1 MSETLGRLLVVSG
14 PSGAG
19 KSTIVRGLL
28 VEHPFV
34 FSVSVTTR
42 APRPS
47 EVDGIH
53 YRFVS
58 SEEFAGMIERSELL
72 EWAQYGVDLYGTPRS
87 TVIERLEAGHDV
99 LLEIEIQGA
108 RQVRSVHPSAV
119 LVFVAPPSMEELERR
134 LRGRGDTDDEAIE
147 RRLDIARSEMIE
159 APEVFDIIVVND
171 DVDTAVADILTA
183 LKAPRTHAFG

>member
-1 MSETLGRLLVVSG
+1 MAEPLGSLLVVSG

-58 SEEFAGMIERSELL
+58 QDEFAGMIERSELL
-72 EWAQYGVDLYGTPRS
+72 EWAQYGVDLYGTPR
-87 TVIERLEAGHDV
+87 TGVIERLEAGHDV

-108 RQVRSVHPSAV
+108 RQVRAVHPSAV
-119 LVFVAPPSMEELERR
+119 LVFVAPPSMAELERR
-134 LRGRGDTDDEAIE
+134 LRGRGDTDAESIA
-147 RRLDIARSEMIE
+147 RRLAIAQSELTE

-171 DVDTAVADILTA
+171 DVDSAVTDILSA
-183 LKAPRTHAFG
+183 LRAPRTHSFG

>member
-1 MSETLGRLLVVSG
+1 MSG

-42 APRPS
+42 SPRPS

-134 LRGRGDTDDEAIE
+134 LRGRGDTDPEAIE
-147 RRLDIARSEMIE
+147 RRLEIARSEMIE

-171 DVDTAVADILTA
+171 DVDLAVSDILSA
-183 LKAPRTHAFG
+183 LRAPRTHAFG

>member
-1 MSETLGRLLVVSG
+1 MAEPLGSLLVVSG

-28 VEHPFV
+28 VEHPFM

-42 APRPS
+42 SPRPS

-58 SEEFAGMIERSELL
+58 DDEFAGMIERGELL
-72 EWAQYGVDLYGTPRS
+72 EWAQYGLDLYGTPR
-87 TVIERLEAGHDV
+87 TVVIERLEAGHDV

-108 RQVRSVHPSAV
+108 RQVRAVHPSAV

-134 LRGRGDTDDEAIE
+134 LRGRGDTDEQSIS
-147 RRLDIARSEMIE
+147 RRLAIAQSELTE

-171 DVDTAVADILTA
+171 DVDAAVKDILSA
-183 LKAPRTHAFG
+183 LRAPRTHSFG

>member
-1 MSETLGRLLVVSG
+1 MAEPLGGLLVVSG

-58 SEEFAGMIERSELL
+58 QDEFAGMIERSELL

-87 TVIERLEAGHDV
+87 GVIERLEAGHDV

-108 RQVRSVHPSAV
+108 RQVRAVHPSAV

-134 LRGRGDTDDEAIE
+134 LRGRGDTDAESIA
-147 RRLDIARSEMIE
+147 RRLAIAQSELTE

-171 DVDTAVADILTA
+171 DVDSAVTDILSA
-183 LKAPRTHAFG
+183 LRAPRTHSFG